1 MLYFGYQASKPIFG
15 FTTIILGSTFPW
27 FAHAK
32 KGLTIQHEIQGIH
45 VLLKNHIGFAI
56 LGEDAD
62 NLKELIT
69 CASLTQS
76 EAASSEHNIIVRYL
90 PSMKKALER
99 NINLANKIDLAIE
112 NNAID
117 IAFQKVID
125 SRDNSVLFIEA
136 LTRWTDAELGYVP
149 PDTMFSYAFKSN
161 LIDALDDYLLDRT
174 LKIYTE
180 LGAPYRLSI
189 NISASAFLRPCFGNL
204 IKEKAAQY
212 QIDRSKIILEISENT
227 FIKNIDQT
235 IKMIK
240 GFKDDGFSIAIDD
253 FGSQY
258 SSLGILDLFRYDF
271 LKLDGIFAN
280 RLESENIKQVVRGL
294 AIIAE
299 R

>member
-1 MLYFGYQASKPIFG
+1 LSMIIFSIARSKF
-15 FTTIILGSTFPW
+15 ILNW
-27 FAHAK
+27 
-32 KGLTIQHEIQGIH
+32 
-45 VLLKNHIGFAI
+45 VL
-56 LGEDAD
+56 
-62 NLKELIT
+62 
-69 CASLTQS
+69 
-76 EAASSEHNIIVRYL
+76 
-90 PSMKKALER
+90 
-99 NINLANKIDLAIE
+99 
-112 NNAID
+112 
-117 IAFQKVID
+117 
-125 SRDNSVLFIEA
+125 
-136 LTRWTDAELGYVP
+136 
-149 PDTMFSYAFKSN
+149 
-161 LIDALDDYLLDRT
+161 
-174 LKIYTE
+174 
-180 LGAPYRLSI
+180 PYRLSI

-258 SSLGILDLFRYDF
+258 SSLGILDLFPYDF